1 VAKTSTTG
9 LFAVLVNMR
18 LRTKVMC
25 GFVVILALLAALGT
39 VSVLGIRNADD
50 SFNRFEIIAKNTL
63 KMAQID
69 RDVVQLRRTAYIYSD
84 TGEVA
89 VATQFD
95 AQAATVRKEI
105 ADIAAALIDAE
116 RRAQILATG
125 KIVEDYIAGFARLR
139 ELRTARDK
147 LVADTLNPAGAKA
160 REELTAVIRG
170 AMADREYDAAALAGV
185 AQEALMQIRINS
197 ARFLGRPDARLIET
211 NVQWQRD
218 FERATADLVQRLQNP
233 TRRQGVQS
241 AQTLMKTFETA
252 FAEVATQSFAVDRQV
267 GETMAR
273 LAESVATS
281 IAQISA
287 GQQKS
292 LEEIDVQATRLMETT
307 IRTTSGLSIG
317 ALVLGLLIAWFLGGG
332 IAGPVV
338 RMTEAMKKLAGGDKT
353 VEIPAQG
360 RTDEIGQM
368 AGTVQVFKDNMIEAE
383 RLRTEQEEAKR
394 RAEVEKKA
402 AMNGMADDFESSVK
416 GIVQMVSSA
425 STELQ
430 STAQSM
436 TATAEETSRQASAVA
451 AASEQASTNV
461 QTVASAAEELSSSI
475 AEISRQVAESAKIS
489 GQAVSDAERTNQ
501 QVNALA
507 EAAQRIGDV
516 VKLINGIAGQTNLLA
531 LNATIEAAR
540 AGEAGKGFAVVASEV
555 KSLANQTAKA
565 TDEISAQVTSIQTAT
580 SDSVQ
585 AIQSITGTIGRI
597 NEIAAAIASAVE
609 EQGAATQ
616 EIARNV
622 QQAAAGTNEVSSNI
636 TGVTKA
642 ASDTGA
648 AAGQVLSASG
658 ELSRQ
663 SEALGEKV
671 DAFISRIRAA

>member
-1 VAKTSTTG
+1 
-9 LFAVLVNMR
+9 
-18 LRTKVMC
+18 
-25 GFVVILALLAALGT
+25 
-39 VSVLGIRNADD
+39 
-50 SFNRFEIIAKNTL
+50 
-63 KMAQID
+63 
-69 RDVVQLRRTAYIYSD
+69 
-84 TGEVA
+84 
-89 VATQFD
+89 
-95 AQAATVRKEI
+95 
-105 ADIAAALIDAE
+105 
-116 RRAQILATG
+116 
-125 KIVEDYIAGFARLR
+125 
-139 ELRTARDK
+139 
-147 LVADTLNPAGAKA
+147 
-160 REELTAVIRG
+160 
-170 AMADREYDAAALAGV
+170 MADREYDAAALAGV

-292 LEEIDVQATRLMETT
+292 LEEIDVQTTRLMETT

-383 RLRTEQEEAKR
+383 RLRGEQEEAKR

-416 GIVQMVSSA
+416 GIVQMVLSA

-642 ASDTGA
+642 ATDTGA

-671 DAFISRIRAA
+671 DAFISRIRAS

>member
-1 VAKTSTTG
+1 MAQASTTG
-9 LFAVLVNMR
+9 LFAVLANMR
-18 LRTKVMC
+18 LRTKVMS

-39 VSVLGIRNADD
+39 VSVIGIRNADE
-50 SFNRFEIIAKNTL
+50 SFNRYETIATNTL
-63 KMAQID
+63 KMAKID

-84 TGEVA
+84 TGETA
-89 VATQFD
+89 IATQFD
-95 AQAATVRKEI
+95 TQAAAVRKAFSEL
-105 ADIAAALIDAE
+105 AAAIIIPE
-116 RRAQILATG
+116 RRAQIEATA
-125 KIVEDYIAGFARLR
+125 KTVDEYIAGFARLR
-139 ELRTARDK
+139 ELRTSRDK
-147 LVADTLNPAGAKA
+147 LVAETLNPAGGKA
-160 REELTAVIRG
+160 REEITSVIRS
-170 AMADREYDAAALAGV
+170 AMADRDFDAAALAGV
-185 AQEALMQIRINS
+185 AQEALMQIRLN
-197 ARFLGRPDARLIET
+197 ANRFLAEPNARLVET
-211 NVQWQRD
+211 NVQWQKD
-218 FERATADLVQRLQNP
+218 FEKATAELLQRLQNP
-233 TRRQGVQS
+233 ARRQNVQS
-241 AQTLMKTFETA
+241 AQSLMKAYDTA
-252 FAEVATQSFAVDRQV
+252 FADVATQSFAVQRQV

-273 LAESVATS
+273 LAEGAAAAVARIDTS
-281 IAQISA
+281 MGA
-287 GQQKS
+287 S
-292 LEEIDVQATRLMETT
+292 LVEIDHQTTDLMKTIIQTT
-307 IRTTSGLSIG
+307 FGLSVG
-317 ALVLGLLIAWFLGGG
+317 ALVVGLVIAWFLGGG

-338 RMTEAMKKLAGGDKT
+338 SMTEAMKKLAGGDKT

-383 RLRTEQEEAKR
+383 RLRNEQEEAKR

-436 TATAEETSRQASAVA
+436 SATAEETSRQAGAVA

-565 TDEISAQVTSIQTAT
+565 TDEISAQVTSIQGATA
-580 SDSVQ
+580 DSVE
-585 AIQSITGTIGRI
+585 AIKSITGTIGRI

-642 ASDTGA
+642 ATDTGA

-671 DAFISRIRAA
+671 DAFISRIRAS